1 MPDRTTKRHGGRP
14 EFEIAYYTKE
24 LGTALQRKMLE
35 QQLARLSENGR
46 GGDSSHGEDAA
57 PEIESAPPPEDRAG

>member
-1 MPDRTTKRHGGRP
+1 MPDRNTKRHGGRP

-35 QQLARLSENGR
+35 QQLARLSENGKGR
-46 GGDSSHGEDAA
+46 SAHGEDAA
-57 PEIESAPPPEDRAG
+57 PEADKAPPPEDRAG